1 VFNSTFIMNI
11 TSLSSSVPTIG
22 SSSSIQPGQVSSPSD
37 PDGDG
42 DGRVHKPHG
51 RGGHMH
57 AALTEA
63 FQSLGLTV
71 PQGGASASSGSASAG
86 GDSSTSG
93 ASSATGNVRQ
103 DMHDF
108 MHELFQA
115 VKSEGSANP
124 TTTDSGSGDPQS
136 SFAAGLSALIS
147 QVSNGSAPAGLQ
159 DAFSKLA
166 ADLQGSA
173 SSSATTDASASSA
186 SASTQPTLQ
195 ALLTNLQQDLGYG
208 KSSTSAVGNSV
219 SAQA

>member
-1 VFNSTFIMNI
+1 MNI
-11 TSLSSSVPTIG
+11 SSLSSSVPTIG
-22 SSSSIQPGQVSSPSD
+22 SNSSIQPGQVSSASD

-71 PQGGASASSGSASAG
+71 PDGTSASSSAGSASAG
-86 GDSSTSG
+86 SDSSTSTSG
-93 ASSATGNVRQ
+93 ASPAAGNVKQ

-115 VKSEGSANP
+115 VKSESSASP
-124 TTTDSGSGDPQS
+124 TTTDSGSGGPQS
-136 SFAAGLSALIS
+136 SFADGLSALIA
-147 QVSNGSAPAGLQ
+147 QVGNGSAPAGLQ

-173 SSSATTDASASSA
+173 SPSATTDASAGSS
-186 SASTQPTLQ
+186 SNSSTSTAPTLQ

-208 KSSTSAVGNSV
+208 KSSTSAIGNSV
-219 SAQA
+219 SALA